1 MLPVPR
7 LRWVKVGGGERSAAE
22 VVPAEGGEASP
33 RSFARFFALC
43 PTRPATSDEVRRI
56 DVRSTA
62 ADPRKTIVDSWSRPS
77 ICFDAVDW
85 YCAGFDYKA
94 LHRRVTG
101 DQSFL
106 IFLVMSHES
115 VVTGSHGLSVFW

>member
-1 MLPVPR
+1 MEVGGGG

-22 VVPAEGGEASP
+22 AVPAEGGEASP
-33 RSFARFFALC
+33 RSFARFFALY

-62 ADPRKTIVDSWSRPS
+62 ADPRTTIVDSWSRPS
-77 ICFDAVDW
+77 FLFEAVDW

-94 LHRRVTG
+94 FHRRVTG

-106 IFLVMSHES
+106 IF
-115 VVTGSHGLSVFW
+115 